1 MTNRNTVELE
11 VLNISNS
18 MMQAGAFAMLLGEVG
33 GQRKLP
39 VIIGA
44 FEAQAILIEMKGIT
58 PPRPLTYILFA
69 SVLDVLHVKLQQ
81 VLIYKA
87 NNGIFYSYLFLKT
100 ENSIIRVDART
111 SDAVA
116 LSMHMGAPILIYEDV
131 LEAEKMNAEQDTE
144 NYNYEDSEL
153 EVLQNALQKAVEEE
167 KYEQAA
173 VLRDK
178 IKQLRNQQ

>member
-1 MTNRNTVELE
+1 MTKRNTVELE

-33 GQRKLP
+33 GQRRLP
-39 VIIGA
+39 IIIGA

-69 SVLDVLHVKLQQ
+69 SVLDVLHVRLQQ

-87 NNGIFYSYLFLKT
+87 DNGIFYSYLFLKT

-131 LEAEKMNAEQDTE
+131 LEAEKMHAEQDTE
-144 NYNYEDSEL
+144 DRNSEDSEL
-153 EVLQNALQKAVEEE
+153 EILQNALQKAVEEE
-167 KYEQAA
+167 NYEQAA

-178 IKQLRNQQ
+178 INQLRNQQ